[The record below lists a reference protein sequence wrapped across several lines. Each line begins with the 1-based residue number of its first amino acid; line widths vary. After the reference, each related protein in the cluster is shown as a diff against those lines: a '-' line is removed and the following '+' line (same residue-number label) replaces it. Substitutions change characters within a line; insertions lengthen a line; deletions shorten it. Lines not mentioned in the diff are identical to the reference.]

1 MCRWEYGNDP
11 LEMKMMMKMKK
22 GEEKGLNYDILWKLH
37 PYWKEMKFQQSDEM
51 IPCVKHLGWVCV
63 RVCMLLLQS
72 CLTLCNS
79 MDCSLPGF
87 PVHGILQARI
97 LEWVDMP
104 SSKGSSWPRDQTHM
118 SYVSCI
124 GRQVLLPLAPPGK
137 PLGQAQVLHKE
148 MKQFI
153 WNRTIK
159 VGPKADSYL
168 VSLL

>member
-11 LEMKMMMKMKK
+11 LEMKMMMKMKM

-37 PYWKEMKFQQSDEM
+37 PYWKETKFQQSDEM
-51 IPCVKHLGWVCV
+51 TPCVKHLGWVRV

-87 PVHGILQARI
+87 PVHGILQTRI
-97 LEWVDMP
+97 LEWIDMP
-104 SSKGSSWPRDQTHM
+104 SSKGSSWSRDQTHI
-118 SYVSCI
+118 SYVSCT

-137 PLGQAQVLHKE
+137 PPGQARVLHKE
-148 MKQFI
+148 RKQFI